1 MTERMER
8 ITKVMRKARLEKRQ
22 VWILDALI
30 SIWDAE
36 AKAQLNWNQRVESWV
51 KMIS

>member
-1 MTERMER
+1 MTERLDR
-8 ITKVMRKARLEKRQ
+8 ITKLMRKARLEQRQ
-22 VWILDALI
+22 TWILCALI
-30 SIWDAE
+30 DMWDIE